1 VTAASV
7 EPVGTTDHR
16 SAPHPLLTAAFERL
30 DGRGVAWC
38 LLRAADELAAPEG
51 DVDLLVARPAIR
63 VVGDVLG
70 ELGFVAVHGPGR
82 GSHQAFV
89 VLDEDDGTWLKLDVV
104 TRIDLGPWQQY
115 RTSLAPRLL
124 ARRRREGMVS
134 KLAPDDGFWML
145 WLHCLLD
152 KDAVSVRHAS
162 ALTELATEAGVEG
175 PAATFLARLLPPG
188 WDLHRLRRITQEGR
202 WEETAPLVAALRVA
216 CERRRPLHSRV
227 TAFRNR
233 WARRLGR
240 HGVRLG
246 RHGVRLGRHGVRVG
260 RHGELTGRGLTIA
273 VLAPDGAGKSTLV
286 GRLRQDLPLPVRQ
299 LYMGLF
305 SREQPVPAVP
315 VPGFGSLVRLL
326 RQWRGYL
333 TSRRFRRGG
342 AVVLCD
348 RYCYDA
354 LVPGTGPDTWVR
366 RRRRW
371 LLGHACPPPDL
382 TVVLDAPGTVLHQR
396 KPEHEP
402 SDLERRRQGYL
413 ALAHRF
419 GWRVIDASRPAE
431 QVQRELSQLIW
442 RAYRDGARAA

>member
-7 EPVGTTDHR
+7 EPAATTDQR
-16 SAPHPLLTAAFERL
+16 SAPHPLLATAFERL

-51 DVDLLVARPAIR
+51 DVDVLVARPALH

-70 ELGFVAVHGPGR
+70 ALGFVAVHGPGR

-104 TRIDLGPWQQY
+104 TRIEFGPWQQF
-115 RTSLAPRLL
+115 RTSLASPLL
-124 ARRRREGMVS
+124 ARRRREGPVS
-134 KLAPDDGFWML
+134 KLSPDDGFWML

-152 KDAVSVRHAS
+152 KGGVSVRHAG
-162 ALTELATEAGVEG
+162 ALAGLATEAGVDG
-175 PAATFLARLLPPG
+175 PAAAFLARLLPPD
-188 WDLHRLRRITQEGR
+188 WDLRRLRRISQEGR
-202 WEETAPLVAALRVA
+202 WEETAPLIAALRDA
-216 CERRRPLHSRV
+216 CGRRRPLHSRA
-227 TAFRNR
+227 TAVRNR
-233 WARRLGR
+233 WARRLSR

-246 RHGVRLGRHGVRVG
+246 RQ
-260 RHGELTGRGLTIA
+260 GELTGRGLTIA
-273 VLAPDGAGKSTLV
+273 MLAPDGAGKSTLV
-286 GRLRQDLPLPVRQ
+286 ARLRQDLPLPVRQ

-333 TSRRFRRGG
+333 ASRRFRRGG

-382 TVVLDAPGTVLHQR
+382 TVVLDAPGAVLHQR
-396 KPEHEP
+396 KPEHDP

-413 ALAHRF
+413 ALAQRF
-419 GWRVIDASRPAE
+419 GWRVIDASRPAD
-431 QVQRELSQLIW
+431 QVQRELSRLIW

>member
-1 VTAASV
+1 VTAASTG
-7 EPVGTTDHR
+7 PAAATDR
-16 SAPHPLLTAAFERL
+16 RPAPHPVLAAAFEQL
-30 DGRGVAWC
+30 DRRGVAWC

-51 DVDLLVARPAIR
+51 DVDVLVEPSAIHA
-63 VVGDVLG
+63 VTEVLVG
-70 ELGFVAVHGPGR
+70 LGFVAVHGPGR

-104 TRIDLGPWQQY
+104 TRVEFGPLQEH
-115 RTSLAPRLL
+115 RTALAPQLL
-124 ARRRREGMVS
+124 ARRRGEGNVS
-134 KLAPDDGFWML
+134 ELSSDDGFWML

-152 KDAVSVRHAS
+152 KGGAVSARHAG
-162 ALTELATEAGVEG
+162 ALIELATEADVGG
-175 PAATFLARLLPPG
+175 PAAAFLARLLPAD
-188 WDLHRLRRITQEGR
+188 WDLRRLRRIAREGR
-202 WEETAPLVAALRVA
+202 WEEIAPLVGPVREA
-216 CERRRPLHSRV
+216 CERRRPLRSRA
-227 TAFRNR
+227 TALRNR

-246 RHGVRLGRHGVRVG
+246 RHAG
-260 RHGELTGRGLTIA
+260 LTGRGLTIA
-273 VLAPDGAGKSTLV
+273 LLAPDGAGKSTLV
-286 GRLRQDLPLPVRQ
+286 TRLHQGLPLPVRQ

-305 SREQPVPAVP
+305 SRDQPVPAVP

-326 RQWRGYL
+326 RQWRSYL

-354 LVPGTGPDTWVR
+354 LVPGSGPDTWVR
-366 RRRRW
+366 RRRSW

-382 TVVLDAPGTVLHQR
+382 TVVLDAPGAVLHQR

-402 SDLERRRQGYL
+402 SDLERRRQGYR

-419 GWRVIDASRPAE
+419 GWRVVDASRPAE
-431 QVQRELSQLIW
+431 EVERELSRLIW
-442 RAYRDGARAA
+442 RAYRDRARAA